1 MKERRGRPAENNEP
15 LLKYTQVFESEDGVK
30 EIWVYDKTI
39 NPFGPLSVEF
49 KYPKNYKTYAE
60 EQEELP
66 KTRRKYCTDEGNW
79 VGYQRA
85 KALGIA

>member
-1 MKERRGRPAENNEP
+1 MNERRGRPAENNEP